1 MGENKTKRLIK
12 KYFWSCKVCTVSI
25 DYYPYNKIIN
35 HIKSFSDI
43 YCHKGTYIVCNTNI
57 VPCVPVIIQCGWW
70 IEQHMALTD
79 VAVSIRC
86 ARLLICYQSDKV
98 MCGDTLS
105 LTVDQIN
112 RLSLPLRLSV
122 PHPSPPHTHTPHH
135 LTQQHIFSH
144 FLLLFFSCF
153 NWMCLAKKYRVIIFA
168 IFATT
173 YSIPRYLWRYH
184 FTYLQRINFFK
195 L

>member
-1 MGENKTKRLIK
+1 MKSAQ
-12 KYFWSCKVCTVSI
+12 YSI

-35 HIKSFSDI
+35 CIIFFPYI
-43 YCHKGTYIVCNTNI
+43 YCHKGTYIVCHTNT
-57 VPCVPVIIQCGWW
+57 VPCVPVIIECGWW

-79 VAVSIRC
+79 VVVSIRC

-122 PHPSPPHTHTPHH
+122 PHFPMPPHNTFSLSACFSVSVFSWFIERALLRNTESLHLPFLQPHTVY
-135 LTQQHIFSH
+135 LDICEGISLLIYSRQTFSSSSSH
-144 FLLLFFSCF
+144 V
-153 NWMCLAKKYRVIIFA
+153 NWLSPF
-168 IFATT
+168 
-173 YSIPRYLWRYH
+173 
-184 FTYLQRINFFK
+184 
-195 L
+195 

>member
-1 MGENKTKRLIK
+1 MKSAQ
-12 KYFWSCKVCTVSI
+12 YSI

-35 HIKSFSDI
+35 HINFFSYI
-43 YCHKGTYIVCNTNI
+43 YCHKGTYIVCHTNT

-122 PHPSPPHTHTPHH
+122 PHFPMPLH
-135 LTQQHIFSH
+135 LNPQPIFS
-144 FLLLFFSCF
+144 LCLFFCF
-153 NWMCLAKKYRVIIFA
+153 CFFLVYWTCLAKKYRIIIFA

-173 YSIPRYLWRYH
+173 YSIPRYLWGYQ
-184 FTYLQRINFFK
+184 FTYLKRTNIFK